1 MNMENRYN
9 EPAIGIIK
17 VASWVLVIV
26 LLTVIMKTMAF
37 LFIPLSI
44 SLLFCY
50 ALGIP
55 LDFLQ
60 RFPIPSF
67 MRTLLVILFIVIVI
81 YLLGRLVSIN
91 IREFQGQLPLFEEKF
106 WEYARSILTW
116 LNISPDQVREVY
128 DSFLKSFSGMDFKP
142 VGTLVQRL
150 SGSFFSFLGNMM
162 WVFLF
167 MIFMLAE
174 RENFTKRIVK
184 GFGKTRS
191 ESVLDALGRINKAV
205 QDYLGLK
212 TLISMLTGVLV
223 TLTLFVLDVPFAVLW
238 GVLTFLLNF
247 IPNIGSLIAVLPPV
261 AIALFES
268 GSFGKMFIV
277 ALVLVCIQIVVGNY
291 VEPKMMGRGLNL
303 SPLVV
308 LLSLVFWGWMWGI
321 PGMLLSVP
329 LTAAIKIACE
339 QLDSTRTVAV
349 LMSGK

>member
-1 MNMENRYN
+1 MKNELH
-9 EPAIGIIK
+9 EPAIGVVK
-17 VASWVLVIV
+17 VASWVLLLV
-26 LLTVIMKTMAF
+26 LLTVILKTMAF

-67 MRTLLVILFIVIVI
+67 IKTLIVILFIGGLI
-81 YLLGRLVSIN
+81 YLLGRLVSVN
-91 IREFQGQLPLFEEKF
+91 IKEFQGQLPVFEEKF
-106 WEYARSILTW
+106 WEYARSILAW
-116 LNISPDQVREVY
+116 LNISPDQAREVY
-128 DSFLKSFSGMDFKP
+128 GSFLKSFSEMDLKP

-150 SGSFFSFLGNMM
+150 SGSFFSFLGNMI

-174 RENFTKRIVK
+174 RESFTKRIVT

-212 TLISMLTGVLV
+212 TLISILTGILI
-223 TLTLFVLDVPFAVLW
+223 TLTLSALQVPFAVLW
-238 GVLTFLLNF
+238 GVLSFILNF
-247 IPNIGSLIAVLPPV
+247 IPNIGSLIAVFPPV
-261 AIALFES
+261 AVALFDS

-277 ALVLVCIQIVVGNY
+277 AVLLIAIQTVVGNY
-291 VEPKMMGRGLNL
+291 VEPKVMGKGLNL

-339 QLDSTRTVAV
+339 QLESTRTAAL

>member
-1 MNMENRYN
+1 MENQYN

-17 VASWVLVIV
+17 VASWLLVVV

-67 MRTLLVILFIVIVI
+67 MRTLLVILCIVAVI
-81 YLLGRLVSIN
+81 YLLGRLVSVN
-91 IREFQGQLPLFEEKF
+91 IKEFQGQLPGFEEKF
-106 WEYARSILTW
+106 WEYARSMLVW
-116 LNISPDQVREVY
+116 LNISPEQVREVY
-128 DSFLKSFSGMDFKP
+128 DSFLKSFSGMDLKP
-142 VGTLVQRL
+142 FGTLVQRL

-162 WVFLF
+162 WVVLF

-174 RENFTKRIVK
+174 RESFTKRIVK

-212 TLISMLTGVLV
+212 TVISMLTGILV

-238 GVLTFLLNF
+238 GVLSFLLNF

-277 ALVLVCIQIVVGNY
+277 ALVLVVIQTVVGNY
-291 VEPKMMGRGLNL
+291 VEPKVMGKGLNL